1 MDFGNVI
8 RLMGQQLNALKNI
21 EDLLAHDE
29 KQNPADRTVKPEDIE
44 NLKNYV
50 ATMKQAAETA
60 KALAEY
66 YQKLEKPAKAAEGEK
81 AAPENKDEPT
91 GKPEESKPK
100 RSSSRKK
107 TEPPAQPAQPAE
119 PENPP
124 EPAAEPVAATVPT
137 APPASAEETPPAAP
151 ETPTDINALLAAL
164 TIDNLQS

>member
-60 KALAEY
+60 KGLAEY

-81 AAPENKDEPT
+81 AAPENKDEKT
-91 GKPEESKPK
+91 GKPEEGKPK

-107 TEPPAQPAQPAE
+107 TEPPAQPAE
-119 PENPP
+119 PENP
-124 EPAAEPVAATVPT
+124 EPAAEPVATIVPT
-137 APPASAEETPPAAP
+137 TPPAPAEETPPAAP
-151 ETPTDINALLAAL
+151 ETPTDIDALLAAL
-164 TIDNLQS
+164 TIDNLQG